1 MSIDVMIVGPAEAIA
16 SAPSDE
22 TFDWLED
29 HFHDYEIRY
38 GYVVL
43 HEGDVER
50 LGQFEDDVAVML
62 RRKVAQMR
70 AEGQQPPYAVELMIS
85 A

>member
-16 SAPSDE
+16 SRPGDE
-22 TFDWLED
+22 TLDWLDD

-43 HEGDVER
+43 HEQDLDR
-50 LGQFEDDVAVML
+50 LAQFDDDVAVML
-62 RRKVAQMR
+62 REKLARMK
-70 AEGQQPPYAVELMIS
+70 QQGERPPYTVELMIS